1 MIFFK
6 ILLIINTI
14 SITQSKTSAE
24 EKADLETLLFV
35 TAVWRHG
42 DRTPTS
48 LLPSDKQNTV
58 EMIKEKFGGLG
69 QLTELGALQQFE
81 LGILLRDRYSG
92 FLPDEYSKNEIG
104 YRSSYYNRTKMSIL
118 ANQQGMFA
126 SNGQNAPKL
135 PLTENV
141 SKTGI
146 VIKYLQKGEDP
157 YVFDEVDCP
166 VGLYFMTPPVAKNA
180 DEQIFESEEFREIE
194 QANRPFL
201 QYIANNSGLFNLTL
215 RNIIKLMIL

>member
-1 MIFFK
+1 MSQVERKVWIE
-6 ILLIINTI
+6 LL
-14 SITQSKTSAE
+14 
-24 EKADLETLLFV
+24 ADLETLLFV

-166 VGLYFMTPPVAKNA
+166 VGLYFSTWV
-180 DEQIFESEEFREIE
+180 
-194 QANRPFL
+194 QALNYKC
-201 QYIANNSGLFNLTL
+201 YIN
-215 RNIIKLMIL
+215 